1 MNGWHVHTDH
11 GRVADISAGKK
22 NALANRIRV
31 YIGKLSSQHE
41 GRPQE
46 KVIFWPVT
54 TFPLH
59 HPELSQ

>member
-41 GRPQE
+41 RRSQE
-46 KVIFWPVT
+46 KDIFWPAT
-54 TFPLH
+54 ILPLH
-59 HPELSQ
+59 HAKLSL